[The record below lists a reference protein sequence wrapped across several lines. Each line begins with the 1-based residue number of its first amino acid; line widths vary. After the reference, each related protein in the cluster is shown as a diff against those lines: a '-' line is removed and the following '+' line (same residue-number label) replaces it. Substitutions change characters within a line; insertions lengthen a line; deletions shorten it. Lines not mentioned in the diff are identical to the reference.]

1 MVHPLSHR
9 VPRVRRY
16 SGFSFAAFLF
26 RIRDFHSFL
35 LTFPCH
41 SARFLLR
48 LLAVLTPSV
57 FLLLVWPLPLSL
69 ATTHRISVDFFSSPY
84 LDVSVQAVPLVK
96 LFIHLTMHA
105 LLTCGLLHSDI
116 LGSFRAC
123 QSPRLFAAYR
133 VLLRLLMPRH
143 PPCALISLNANF
155 AELCLDFLRISS

>member
-16 SGFSFAAFLF
+16 SGFSFAAVLF

-41 SARFLLR
+41 SARFLQCSI
-48 LLAVLTPSV
+48 AVLTPGV

-84 LDVSVQAVPLVK
+84 LDVSVQAVPLAR
-96 LFIHLTMHA
+96 LFIQRAMTGHDSSRIAPFGYLRITA
-105 LLTCGLLHSDI
+105 YLRLPAA
-116 LGSFRAC
+116 FR
-123 QSPRLFAAYR
+123 S
-133 VLLRLLMPRH
+133 LLRPSSA
-143 PPCALISLNANF
+143 PSAKAFP
-155 AELCLDFLRISS
+155 LRPL